1 MDQVITI
8 GFLDYCYNCLM
19 HAYLITGNS
28 DENINDKINE
38 LSIKLNAKVLN
49 FSIIKIDDVRN
60 LNSLVRLSFNEKT
73 LIVIKNINLAGEEA
87 LNAFLKNLEEPQEK
101 IYFVLTAPSE
111 SSVISTIV
119 SRCQIVKTVSRQ
131 KSLVD
136 SEEINKFLIMN
147 KSEKLM
153 YLGKI
158 KERDDALTF
167 INNLIS
173 YLFYEKKLN
182 NMEILIKTLTNIKNN
197 GNIQLHLT
205 NLVAMLK

>member
-1 MDQVITI
+1 
-8 GFLDYCYNCLM
+8 M
-19 HAYLITGNS
+19 HAYLVTGNN

-38 LSIKLNAKVLN
+38 LTIKLNAKVFN

-60 LNSLVRLSFNEKT
+60 LNNLIRLSFSEKT

-111 SSVISTIV
+111 SSVLSTII
-119 SRCQIVKTVSRQ
+119 SRCQIIKTASSQ
-131 KSLVD
+131 KSLAD
-136 SEEINKFLIMN
+136 SEEIKKFLIIN
-147 KSEKLM
+147 RSEQLA

-158 KERDDALTF
+158 KDRDGALKF
-167 INNLIS
+167 INDLIS

-182 NMEILIKTLTNIKNN
+182 NMEILIKTLTNIKGN

-205 NLVAMLK
+205 NLVVMLK

>member
-1 MDQVITI
+1 
-8 GFLDYCYNCLM
+8 M

-28 DENINDKINE
+28 DENINIKINE

-60 LNSLVRLSFNEKT
+60 LSNLVRLSFNKKT
-73 LIVIKNINLAGEEA
+73 LIVIKNINLTGEEA
-87 LNAFLKNLEEPQEK
+87 LNAFLKNLEEPQEY

-119 SRCQIVKTVSRQ
+119 SRCQIVKTVSSQ

-153 YLGKI
+153 YLGII
-158 KERDDALTF
+158 KERDGALKF

-173 YLFYEKKLN
+173 YLFYKKKLN
-182 NMEILIKTLTNIKNN
+182 NMEILIKTLTNIKSN

-205 NLVAMLK
+205 NLVARMENT